1 MAGSSGKQTRSQQL
15 RQNMINMM
23 YLVFIAMLAL
33 QISKEVLATLGIV
46 SEDLEKS
53 TAQLEMVIDESYNDI
68 FGNSN
73 QEYYKIPSE
82 ELPKL
87 KEITNDYFDFL
98 QKLKDSLIKTD
109 ENEYQID
116 VEYIDDQGNEK
127 ISKRTDYQVMDK
139 SNYLDETFFINNGV
153 TSKGQEFIDYFKE
166 FSTKV
171 ESVLDSITNRDART
185 VQSNYNFDNAL
196 ASLSQRFEYPEDDK
210 VVNRDGIKEDWI
222 YYNYEK
228 FPLVAS
234 LTKITKIQSDI
245 RNVEYEILNSLIQKT
260 QKRKLDLGGSDTL
273 LEVKGS
279 AYYTNSTADPA
290 VLVGRTDPNFKPDI
304 IDLKIDGV
312 PLKESE
318 RKVENGKIILNKR
331 FSKPGIKKITGFLI
345 FEENNKVDS
354 LAVDR
359 EFFVINKPNQ
369 AIVSPV
375 NMQVFYVGLRNEIA
389 VAFPGIADLTS
400 IRVDGGKNGS
410 IIRTGS
416 KYFAAPNAGVETM
429 DVIVSGKAND
439 QVITSLVNFRV
450 EAEPPGK
457 ASVVSRSGGIE
468 TIFTNT
474 ERIPKSSLI
483 NGRIQ
488 GEKAPGMLYDYSVSI
503 KKFEV
508 TVGNFTTK
516 TVVGNRIRDL
526 AAAQADVE
534 SAGPGTAVNFTILEA
549 TKQDGDLVTPTT
561 VDKFSVTIK

>member
-1 MAGSSGKQTRSQQL
+1 
-15 RQNMINMM
+15 
-23 YLVFIAMLAL
+23 VFIAMLAL

-46 SEDLEKS
+46 SEDLKKS
-53 TAQLEMVIDESYNDI
+53 TVLLMEDINEYYNVIEKNAQEK
-68 FGNSN
+68 
-73 QEYYKIPSE
+73 QEYYIIPSE

-87 KEITNDYFDFL
+87 KVITDNYFDFL
-98 QKLKDSLIKTD
+98 QKLKDSLTKTD

-139 SNYLDETFFINNGV
+139 SNYLDEIFF
-153 TSKGQEFIDYFKE
+153 TSDGYTAKGQEFIDYFKE
-166 FSTKV
+166 FNTNV
-171 ESVLDSITNRDART
+171 ASVLDSIVNRDSRT
-185 VQSNYNFDNAL
+185 VQSNYDFKKAL
-196 ASLSQRFEYPEDDK
+196 TSLSQKFDYPDDDQ
-210 VVNRDGIKEDWI
+210 VINRDGIKEDWL

-245 RNVEYEILNSLIQKT
+245 RIVEYQILNALIQKT
-260 QKRKLDLGGSDTL
+260 QQRIIDGDKYTL
-273 LEVKGS
+273 LDVKGS
-279 AYYTNSTADPA
+279 AYYTNSIADPA
-290 VLVGRTDPNFKPDI
+290 VVVGIVDPNAKPNDVE
-304 IDLKIDGV
+304 LKIDGV
-312 PLKESE
+312 ELRDSEWNLES
-318 RKVENGKIILNKR
+318 GKIKLNKR
-331 FSKPGIKKITGFLI
+331 FSSPGIKKITGWLI
-345 FEENNKVDS
+345 FKDNNKVDS
-354 LAVDR
+354 LEVNR

-400 IRVDGGKNGS
+400 IRVDGGQNGS
-410 IIRTGS
+410 IVKTGS

>member
-1 MAGSSGKQTRSQQL
+1 
-15 RQNMINMM
+15 
-23 YLVFIAMLAL
+23 
-33 QISKEVLATLGIV
+33 
-46 SEDLEKS
+46 
-53 TAQLEMVIDESYNDI
+53 
-68 FGNSN
+68 
-73 QEYYKIPSE
+73 
-82 ELPKL
+82 
-87 KEITNDYFDFL
+87 
-98 QKLKDSLIKTD
+98 
-109 ENEYQID
+109 
-116 VEYIDDQGNEK
+116 
-127 ISKRTDYQVMDK
+127 
-139 SNYLDETFFINNGV
+139 
-153 TSKGQEFIDYFKE
+153 
-166 FSTKV
+166 
-171 ESVLDSITNRDART
+171 
-185 VQSNYNFDNAL
+185 
-196 ASLSQRFEYPEDDK
+196 
-210 VVNRDGIKEDWI
+210 
-222 YYNYEK
+222 
-228 FPLVAS
+228 
-234 LTKITKIQSDI
+234 
-245 RNVEYEILNSLIQKT
+245 
-260 QKRKLDLGGSDTL
+260 
-273 LEVKGS
+273 
-279 AYYTNSTADPA
+279 
-290 VLVGRTDPNFKPDI
+290 
-304 IDLKIDGV
+304 
-312 PLKESE
+312 
-318 RKVENGKIILNKR
+318 
-331 FSKPGIKKITGFLI
+331 
-345 FEENNKVDS
+345 
-354 LAVDR
+354 
-359 EFFVINKPNQ
+359 
-369 AIVSPV
+369 
-375 NMQVFYVGLRNEIA
+375 MQVFYVGLRNEIA

>member
-1 MAGSSGKQTRSQQL
+1 
-15 RQNMINMM
+15 M

-53 TAQLEMVIDESYNDI
+53 TAQLEMVIDESYDDI

-82 ELPKL
+82 EIPKL

-139 SNYLDETFFINNGV
+139 SNYLDETFFMNNGV

-196 ASLSQRFEYPEDDK
+196 ASLSQRFEYPEDDQ

-318 RKVENGKIILNKR
+318 RKVENGKIILNKK

-345 FEENNKVDS
+345 FEENNKIDS
-354 LAVDR
+354 LEVDR

-400 IRVDGGKNGS
+400 INVSGKNGS
-410 IIRTGS
+410 ITKTGS
-416 KYFAAPNAGVETM
+416 KYFAAPNAGVKTM
-429 DVIVSGKAND
+429 DVIVSGKANN

-457 ASVVSRSGGIE
+457 ASIVSTSGGVQ
-468 TIFTNT
+468 TPYTNT
-474 ERIPKSSLI
+474 ERIPKPSLI
-483 NGRIQ
+483 YGRVQ

-516 TVVGNRIRDL
+516 TIIGNRISDL
-526 AAAQADVE
+526 AAAQADVDA
-534 SAGPGTAVNFTILEA
+534 AGPGTAVNFTILEA
-549 TKQDGDLVTPTT
+549 TKQDGDLITPTT
-561 VDKFSVTIK
+561 VDKFSLTIK